1 MEAALKDFQQWMAS
15 LPVPEMQYYAVFDN
29 SGAVTGIYTA
39 RSAEKFENKIAIDR
53 EIMESVREGKTTLQ
67 SYVVDLTS
75 ANLELVKIQSL
86 AKIDDVLHRVVDR
99 QWTTEVDNDVF
110 LTYNRKDKCLILELS
125 SKYNGSKLVENV
137 RPKKVHWSGTTE
149 LSFLLSHYNDPNWL
163 VDIVSVNLD
172 ELINN
177 QTVISNIE
185 LPVDFSV
192 YTRRLFKNYVVEE
205 I

>member
-177 QTVISNIE
+177 QKIISNIE